1 MPEQE
6 APADEQGQEPTPESG
21 QEPQQEAEE
30 TLDVERAK
38 AKIAKANKEAE
49 GLRRRLHEAEQKVS
63 EFEDRDKSELEKLTD
78 QLQAEQKRAQEAQ
91 ARLLR
96 FEVATEKKVPTEAI
110 DLLSGSTK
118 EELEAQADR
127 ILSIA
132 KQESAPAPS
141 FDGGARD
148 PAPEPKTPEQAH
160 NDFLLQLAGKT
171 TQ

>member
-6 APADEQGQEPTPESG
+6 APADEQGQEPSG
-21 QEPQQEAEE
+21 QEPQQEVEE

-49 GLRRRLHEAEQKVS
+49 GLRRRLHEAEQKVA
-63 EFEDRDKSELEKLTD
+63 EFEDRDKTELEKLTD
-78 QLQAEQKRAQEAQ
+78 QLQTERQRAQEAQ
-91 ARLLR
+91 SQLLR
-96 FEVATEKKVPTEAI
+96 FQVAADKKVPPEAI
-110 DLLSGSTK
+110 DLLSATTK

-127 ILSIA
+127 ILEIA
-132 KQESAPAPS
+132 TKPEPPPS
-141 FDGGARD
+141 FDGGTRD